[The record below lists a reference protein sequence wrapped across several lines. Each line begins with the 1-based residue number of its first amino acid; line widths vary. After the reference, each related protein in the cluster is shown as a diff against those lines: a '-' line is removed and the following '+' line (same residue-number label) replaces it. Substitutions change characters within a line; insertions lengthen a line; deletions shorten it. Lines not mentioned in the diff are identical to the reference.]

1 MPTSLKERLFRDA
14 SVFPA
19 LVALL
24 ASGSPAVFR
33 WRDQQLNPQGET
45 FPAVVVQQIS
55 NPNTYG
61 VAGRLPTSTV
71 RVQFSVYGSGNN
83 SQNADAV
90 VTALTAFL
98 DQWSGGSGISGLP
111 QYSNLIVA
119 DRDFGIAKTEPL
131 TYLRIVDAQLFFDDS
146 I

>member
-1 MPTSLKERLFRDA
+1 MSTSLKERLFRDA

-24 ASGSPAVFR
+24 ASGSPAIFR
-33 WRDQQLNPQGET
+33 WRDQQLNPQGEQ

-55 NPNTYG
+55 NPRTYS
-61 VAGRLPTSTV
+61 VAGRLPTGFV
-71 RVQFSVYGSGNN
+71 RVQFTVYGTGNN

-90 VTALTAFL
+90 VDALQSFL
-98 DQWSGGSGISGLP
+98 DQWHGGSGISGNS

-119 DRDFGIAKTEPL
+119 DRDFGVAKTDPL
-131 TYLRIVDAQLFFDDS
+131 TYVRMVDAQIFFDDS
-146 I
+146 V